1 VVLIV
6 YTPDIRI
13 PSPDMKAE
21 VQVKNGTAVE
31 KIESERETREEGRQ
45 PRTTRE
51 MFITF
56 RERTIKPGK

>member
-1 VVLIV
+1 
-6 YTPDIRI
+6 
-13 PSPDMKAE
+13 MKAE
-21 VQVKNGTAVE
+21 VQVKNGTALE

-51 MFITF
+51 IFITF